1 MVDIEAFVKSMKLTW
16 LKRMLTSKAEWSHIA
31 QKELPDIHS
40 LVCYGSEK
48 LQSIN
53 GNIANEFWKDVI
65 TAFIDF
71 SKVFSPTYPAILCE
85 YIWFSDYTKYKRSI
99 VKNWDEKGIRFIAD
113 LVNVNTGKLHSK
125 ESLEESYGVKMTV
138 LCYRSLLKS
147 LPETVKSEVTAKSA
161 GPVIPLRMNLIQNHA
176 KFPRLACS
184 RK

>member
-1 MVDIEAFVKSMKLTW
+1 MAQAVDGTSATMTLVRLAHRCSEAQSHGHSDGVIVQMKAQADDGKSLQPGSGMRLCGGEET
-16 LKRMLTSKAEWSHIA
+16 RSGH
-31 QKELPDIHS
+31 
-40 LVCYGSEK
+40 LVGT
-48 LQSIN
+48 LQQ
-53 GNIANEFWKDVI
+53 
-65 TAFIDF
+65 AFLGLL
-71 SKVFSPTYPAILCE
+71 SE